1 MLASS
6 TTDLRSF
13 ELQLSAGRKSVKLAS
28 FSFTTPTDIAI
39 RNTTFSDRVD
49 MAHGA
54 ADASGPSS
62 MRLPITIPRKPRR
75 RRRFF
80 KEHSPLEDEL
90 IVPFEPLA
98 SLGFWENDG
107 HIAGAGGSKGSWRL
121 RLRTR
126 HFRGDTEA
134 SNDDRDD
141 AALEWTLRLC
151 RRGADDDDDDGDDII
166 N

>member
-1 MLASS
+1 M
-6 TTDLRSF
+6 
-13 ELQLSAGRKSVKLAS
+13 QLSAGRKSVKLAS

-39 RNTTFSDRVD
+39 RNITFSDRLD
-49 MAHGA
+49 MDH
-54 ADASGPSS
+54 SESS
-62 MRLPITIPRKPRR
+62 SVRLPVSIPRKPRR

-90 IVPFEPLA
+90 FAPFEPLA

-126 HFRGDTEA
+126 RFRSEA
-134 SNDDRDD
+134 QTSSDDVDD
-141 AALEWTLRLC
+141 SEDSDDENAALEWTLRLC
-151 RRGADDDDDDGDDII
+151 RRGDDDDDDDDT